1 MIEPKYTRAAAYCVA
16 TTMLKS
22 KTSQHYVGK
31 KEFEETIELDKVVE
45 AIWEIYGQGTGSVV
59 YECEVDENTGD
70 ISVSVFEKNM
80 VNPHDDDNCKYKRA
94 AAYCVAIAM
103 LESES
108 SQYYIYKEIIEKAIG
123 ETVEDLDKV
132 VDEIWRIY
140 GDKIVLE
147 CEVDDDAVSV
157 TIFDQ
162 NMVNSQYD
170 EW

>member
-22 KTSQHYVGK
+22 KTSQQYVGK

-45 AIWEIYGQGTGSVV
+45 AIWEIYGQGPDSVV

-70 ISVSVFEKNM
+70 ISVSVYEKNM
-80 VNPHDDDNCKYKRA
+80 VNSHDDKYKRA
-94 AAYCVAIAM
+94 AAYCVATAM

-108 SQYYIYKEIIEKAIG
+108 SQYYVYKENIEKAIG

-132 VDEIWRIY
+132 VDEIWYTY

-157 TIFDQ
+157 TVFGQ
-162 NMVNSQYD
+162 NMFNEFDDD
-170 EW
+170 EDED

>member
-31 KEFEETIELDKVVE
+31 KEFEETVELDKVVE
-45 AIWEIYGQGTGSVV
+45 AIWEIYGHDSVV

-70 ISVSVFEKNM
+70 ISVTIHEKYM
-80 VNPHDDDNCKYKRA
+80 VNPHDDDNKYTRA
-94 AAYCVAIAM
+94 AAYCVATAM

-108 SQYYIYKEIIEKAIG
+108 SQYYVDKEDIEETIG

-140 GDKIVLE
+140 GDQIVLE

-157 TIFDQ
+157 TVFGQ
-162 NMVNSQYD
+162 NMFNEFDDD
-170 EW
+170 EE